1 MKIDQ
6 QVRKNRVEL
15 KFAVFFP
22 FFPIVPQIPFFP
34 VEGFGPQQILRNA
47 KEWAKSALD
56 AKLAPLAQLL
66 DDYE

>member
-1 MKIDQ
+1 MTLDLAYLYCTNLTEEEKMKIDQ

-47 KEWAKSALD
+47 KE
-56 AKLAPLAQLL
+56 
-66 DDYE
+66 